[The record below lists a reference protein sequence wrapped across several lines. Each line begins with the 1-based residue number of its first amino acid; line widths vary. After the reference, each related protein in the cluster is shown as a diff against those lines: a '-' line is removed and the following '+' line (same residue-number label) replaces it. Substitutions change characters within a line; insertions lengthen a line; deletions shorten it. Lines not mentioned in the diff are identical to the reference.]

1 MTAWHQLVS
10 MLGRGW
16 WVIKDDSLHTAY
28 IGLARATWIAVWL
41 HRVTVFWW
49 HKESFYYLIVMS
61 VEPEFATC
69 SRRHLQLT
77 QTNTIDYWVH
87 FAFVGNVLLAFW
99 CPKSVFGSGSWLRAF
114 SWKRKYWRIIQSPL
128 TKHCYCQLQN
138 LFVQI
143 SFSCFVPSKAVLL
156 FGGCPVDRRVMSL
169 PQIIRKTV

>member
-1 MTAWHQLVS
+1 M
-10 MLGRGW
+10 
-16 WVIKDDSLHTAY
+16 
-28 IGLARATWIAVWL
+28 ARASRIAVRL

-49 HKESFYYLIVMS
+49 HNESFYFDNNVCGAGACHLSSSSLAVD
-61 VEPEFATC
+61 PNKHNWLLGPFCLCWQC
-69 SRRHLQLT
+69 S
-77 QTNTIDYWVH
+77 
-87 FAFVGNVLLAFW
+87 FVAFW
-99 CPKSVFGSGSWLRAF
+99 CPKSVFGSESWLRAF

-143 SFSCFVPSKAVLL
+143 SFSCFVPSKAILL